1 METYI
6 LKIHAYIRIFPLSR
20 LSFVLGQPRPL
31 RIFSAKEEGG
41 KEELKKKKKKLKRRK
56 NYSWDEIGMG

>member
-6 LKIHAYIRIFPLSR
+6 LKIHTYIRIFPLSR
-20 LSFVLGQPRPL
+20 LSFVLAQPRPL
-31 RIFSAKEEGG
+31 RIFSLKEEGE
-41 KEELKKKKKKLKRRK
+41 KEEFEKIKRRK